1 MMTRWTWFTICS
13 LLGLLSLLCGWLMPV
28 HLRAIEPSVLR
39 LAGRNTPS
47 LTAHGSEL
55 LHAGQLG
62 PAELLS
68 RAAQNAK
75 LPSADE
81 LASAVETAAKQ
92 YPLINAWGTAD
103 SAPNTYFSAAP
114 APAESADFA
123 DFVVREQNRN
133 KALSVLQTSQ
143 QPAVRE
149 LLQSR
154 ALTNT
159 TVFPPSQAP
168 GGEAFDTA
176 VVITGLL
183 MDQGKL
189 TPGLSSDLYSAASE
203 ANRTG
208 NSDRLEQSLLD
219 FLSLGQRF
227 NWGQLVSFVSK
238 TESAATLN
246 EQTDLIRNASDVPI
260 LFAATELSGDPKAL
274 VHYVKTYPATGMK
287 DIAGSLQYGSGGMKE
302 LLQSD
307 RRLFTSHWRQLA
319 AEYDPFATVLSSMSD
334 YCWRMAQFALII
346 KWLLYLAA
354 GFLLALAMHFGRPPV
369 TTLELPLQVRGF
381 HVAREFLFALG
392 FLLVVLIVS
401 EPFLAQESMAKATP
415 FRLRIPTVGSAI
427 QPGTTDLKTSFM
439 DKAKILPMLLFF
451 VLQALLYVT
460 CVVKLAEIRRQRV
473 GPRVKVKLLEN
484 EEHLF
489 DAGLYLGFLG
499 TIVSFIVYS
508 LSAAPTFPLMV
519 AYSSTSFGILFV
531 SFFKIFHLR
540 PVRRRLLLE
549 AEVESDAASAPAA
562 AHALS
567 AS

>member
-1 MMTRWTWFTICS
+1 MTRWTWFTFCA
-13 LLGLLSLLCGWLMPV
+13 LLGLLSLLCGWLMPA

-39 LAGRNTPS
+39 QAGRNTPN
-47 LTAHGSEL
+47 LAARGFEL

-68 RAAQNAK
+68 RAAQNAN
-75 LPSADE
+75 LYSAGE
-81 LASAVETAAKQ
+81 LASAVESSAKQ
-92 YPLINAWGTAD
+92 YPSINAWGASD
-103 SAPNTYFSAAP
+103 FAPDTYFPTAP
-114 APAESADFA
+114 APGESPDFA
-123 DFVVREQNRN
+123 DFAVREQNRT
-133 KALSVLQTSQ
+133 KAVEVLGASQ

-149 LLQSR
+149 LLHTR

-159 TVFPPSQAP
+159 TIFAPSQAP
-168 GGEAFDTA
+168 GGEAFDAA

-183 MDQGKL
+183 LDQGKL
-189 TPGLSSDLYSAASE
+189 TPTLGNDIYSAASE

-219 FLSLGQRF
+219 FLSLAQRF
-227 NWGQLVSFVSK
+227 NWGQLVSFVGK
-238 TESAATLN
+238 TDSAATLH
-246 EQTDLIRNASDVPI
+246 EQTDLIRNANDVPI

-274 VHYVKTYPATGMK
+274 VHYVRTFPATGMR
-287 DIAGSLQYGSGGMKE
+287 DIAASLSFGAGGIQK
-302 LLQSD
+302 LLQSNQKI
-307 RRLFTSHWRQLA
+307 FTSHWRQLA
-319 AEYDPFATVLSSMSD
+319 SQYDPFATVLTFMAD

-354 GFLLALAMHFGRPPV
+354 GFLLALAMHFARPPV
-369 TTLELPLQVRGF
+369 STLEQPLQVRGF
-381 HVAREFLFALG
+381 HIAREFLFALG

-427 QPGTTDLKTSFM
+427 QPGSTDIKSLFM
-439 DKAKILPMLLFF
+439 DKSKILPMLLFF

-549 AEVESDAASAPAA
+549 AEAESAPIPAPAA

-567 AS
+567 AT

>member
-1 MMTRWTWFTICS
+1 MTRWTWFTICA
-13 LLGLLSLLCGWLMPV
+13 LLGLALLLCGWLMPA
-28 HLRAIEPSVLR
+28 HLRAIEPPVLR
-39 LAGRNTPS
+39 QAGRNTTS
-47 LTAHGSEL
+47 LTARGSEL
-55 LHAGQLG
+55 LQAGQLG

-68 RAAQNAK
+68 RAAQDAK
-75 LPSADE
+75 LPSAGD
-81 LASAVETAAKQ
+81 LASAVEHAAKQ
-92 YPLINAWGTAD
+92 YPSINAWGTAD
-103 SAPNTYFSAAP
+103 FAPDTYFSTAP
-114 APAESADFA
+114 APGELADFA
-123 DFVVREQNRN
+123 DFVVRERNRT
-133 KALSVLQTSQ
+133 KALEVLGESRQ
-143 QPAVRE
+143 QAVSE
-149 LLQSR
+149 LLHTR

-159 TVFPPSQAP
+159 SIFAPSQAP
-168 GGEAFDTA
+168 GGEAFDAA
-176 VVITGLL
+176 VVVTGLL
-183 MDQGKL
+183 LDQGKL
-189 TPGLSSDLYSAASE
+189 APGLSNDVYSAASE

-227 NWGQLVSFVSK
+227 DWGQLVSFVGK
-238 TESAATLN
+238 TDSAGTLH
-246 EQTDLIRNASDVPI
+246 EQTDLIRNAGDVPI
-260 LFAATELSGDPKAL
+260 LFAATELSSDPKAL
-274 VHYVKTYPATGMK
+274 VHYAKTYPTTGMK
-287 DIAGSLQYGSGGMKE
+287 DISTSLRYGTGGVQE
-302 LLQSD
+302 LLHSD
-307 RRLFTSHWRQLA
+307 RRLFTSRWRQLA
-319 AEYDPFATVLSSMSD
+319 SEYDPFATLLTFMAD

-346 KWLLYLAA
+346 KCLLYLVA
-354 GFLLALAMHFGRPPV
+354 GFLLALAMHFARPPV
-369 TTLELPLQVRGF
+369 STLELPLQVRGF

-392 FLLVVLIVS
+392 FLLVMLIVS

-415 FRLRIPTVGSAI
+415 FRVRIPTMGSAI
-427 QPGTTDLKTSFM
+427 QPGTSNIIASFM
-439 DKAKILPMLLFF
+439 DKSKILPMLLFF

-508 LSAAPTFPLMV
+508 ISAAPTFPLMV

-549 AEVESDAASAPAA
+549 AEAESDAMSAPAA
-562 AHALS
+562 AHAYS

>member
-1 MMTRWTWFTICS
+1 MTRWTWFTICA
-13 LLGLLSLLCGWLMPV
+13 LLGLVLLLCGWLMPV

-39 LAGRNTPS
+39 QAGRGTPT
-47 LTAHGSEL
+47 LTARGSEL
-55 LHAGQLG
+55 LRAGQLG
-62 PAELLS
+62 PADLLA

-75 LPSADE
+75 LPSAGE
-81 LASAVETAAKQ
+81 LATAVQSAAKQ
-92 YPLINAWGTAD
+92 YPSLNAWGTAD
-103 SAPNTYFSAAP
+103 FAPDTYFSTAP
-114 APAESADFA
+114 RAGESTDFA

-133 KALSVLQTSQ
+133 KALSVLQTSRQ
-143 QPAVRE
+143 LAVRE

-154 ALTNT
+154 AMTNT
-159 TVFPPSQAP
+159 TIFAPSQTP
-168 GGEAFDTA
+168 GGEAFDAA

-183 MDQGKL
+183 LDQGKL
-189 TPGLSSDLYSAASE
+189 TPGLSNEIYSAASK

-227 NWGQLVSFVSK
+227 NWGQLVSFVGK
-238 TESAATLN
+238 TDSAATLN
-246 EQTDLIRNASDVPI
+246 EQTDLIRNAGDVPI

-274 VHYVKTYPATGMK
+274 AHYVKTYPATGMK
-287 DIAGSLQYGSGGMKE
+287 DIAASLQYGAGGVQA
-302 LLQSD
+302 LLHSD
-307 RRLFTSHWRQLA
+307 RHLFTSRWRQLA
-319 AEYDPFATVLSSMSD
+319 SEYDPFATVLSFMSD
-334 YCWRMAQFALII
+334 YSWRMAQFALIM
-346 KWLLYLAA
+346 KCLLYLVA
-354 GFLLALAMHFGRPPV
+354 GFLLALAMHFARPPV
-369 TTLELPLQVRGF
+369 STLELPLQVRGF

-427 QPGTTDLKTSFM
+427 QPGTTDVKTSFM
-439 DKAKILPMLLFF
+439 DKSKILPMLLFF

-473 GPRVKVKLLEN
+473 TPRVKVKLLEN

-508 LSAAPTFPLMV
+508 ISAAPTFPLMV

-549 AEVESDAASAPAA
+549 AEAESDAVSAPAA
-562 AHALS
+562 AHALP